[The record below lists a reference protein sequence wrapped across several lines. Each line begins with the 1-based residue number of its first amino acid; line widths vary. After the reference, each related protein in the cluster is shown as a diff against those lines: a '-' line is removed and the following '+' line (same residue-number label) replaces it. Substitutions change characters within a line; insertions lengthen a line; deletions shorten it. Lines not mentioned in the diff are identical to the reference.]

1 MDYMAWFSQGVLV
14 QYVQMH
20 FCFFLLEQQFS
31 CYSIANQLF
40 NTFKEEKVVGNNIQ
54 NCMSTISDLHLAVV
68 QVD

>member
-14 QYVQMH
+14 QYVQLH

-31 CYSIANQLF
+31 CYSIAHLLF

-54 NCMSTISDLHLAVV
+54 NDMSTISHWHLEVE

>member
-1 MDYMAWFSQGVLV
+1 MIFSRSFGTVCADAFL
-14 QYVQMH
+14 
-20 FCFFLLEQQFS
+20 FFFLLEQQFS

-54 NCMSTISDLHLAVV
+54 NYMSTISDLHLAVV